1 MLFNQWFGAGR
12 LGREPEMSYTNT
24 GKAVTKFSIAVD
36 QGKDQPAMWL
46 NIVCWERIA
55 ERINEQARKGS
66 EVFVQGR
73 LVTRAYD
80 DKNGVKRTSLEV
92 VATSVQLTQRPKV
105 TPDAEEGDA
114 LGDPDDHPF

>member
-73 LVTRAYD
+73 LVTRSYD
-80 DKNGVKRTSLEV
+80 DKNGVKRTTLEV

>member
-92 VATSVQLTQRPKV
+92 VATSVQLTQPPKV
-105 TPDAEEGDA
+105 MPDAEEGDA
-114 LGDPDDHPF
+114 LGDLDDHPF